1 MATSEFQFALNGV
14 TFGRG
19 TNVHITNVTGF
30 GLGPKRVKVFSNPG
44 EDGQQWGREYRDG
57 STITFEGEIRC
68 DGDPAT
74 AWSVMVSLRT
84 AFDGGGTGGRTGTK
98 TTQALTMTPPG
109 GTEITIPGRPDKFD
123 PALATLGIGRIQ
135 FSATFDTAGPLT

>member
-30 GLGPKRVKVFSNPG
+30 GLGPKLVKVFSNPG

-57 STITFEGEIRC
+57 TTITFEGEIRC
-68 DGDPAT
+68 DGDPAA
-74 AWSVMVSLRT
+74 AWSAMVALRT
-84 AFDGGGTGGRTGTK
+84 AFDGGTRTSPK
-98 TTQALTMTPPG
+98 TTQVLTMTPPG

-123 PALATLGIGRIQ
+123 PALASLGIGRIP